1 MKVPAQPE
9 VNIGMVG
16 HVDHGKTTLTYA
28 LTGEWADRHSEELKR
43 GITIRLGYADA
54 PIYLC
59 PKCGKPHGYTNKAI
73 CPRCGT
79 RTEFQR
85 AVSFVDAPGH
95 ESLMATMLSGA
106 SLMDGA
112 LLLIAANEKC
122 PQPQTK
128 EHLMALEISGIKNI
142 IVVQNKIDVVSPER
156 AKESYKEIKEFL
168 KGTVAENAPII
179 PISAHHE
186 ANIDILLAAIEK
198 YIPTPERDP
207 SKPPLMY
214 IARSFDINKPGD
226 SIEKIKGG
234 VIGGSLMQ
242 GVLRVGDEIEILPGL
257 GSKEHPEKYKEPIR
271 TKVTSIVSGGK
282 EYDEVHAGGLLGVG
296 TTLDPAITK
305 SDNLAGKIMGLP
317 GTLPEVRNQFTMET
331 HLLERVVGTEEEIEV
346 QEIKTN
352 EVLMLSIGTMITV
365 GVVKSARKDEVEMY
379 LKLPVCPIPDEK
391 IAIGRR
397 IGNKWRLIGYG
408 VIKD

>member
-1 MKVPAQPE
+1 MKVPEQPE

-59 PKCGKPHGYTNKAI
+59 PKCGEPHGYTNKTK

-79 RTEFQR
+79 RTEFKR

-106 SLMDGA
+106 SLMDGS

-142 IVVQNKIDVVSPER
+142 VVVQNKIDVVSPER
-156 AKESYKEIKEFL
+156 AKENYREIKEFL
-168 KGTVAENAPII
+168 KGTVAENSPVI

-186 ANIDILLAAIEK
+186 ANLDILLAAIQK
-198 YIPTPERDP
+198 YIPSPERDER
-207 SKPPLMY
+207 KNPLMY
-214 IARSFDINKPGD
+214 VARSFDINRPGD
-226 SIEKIKGG
+226 PIENMVGG
-234 VIGGSLMQ
+234 VIGGSLME
-242 GVLRVGDEIEILPGL
+242 GKVRVGDEIEILPGL
-257 GSKEHPEKYKEPIR
+257 GSKEHPERYKEVIKTR
-271 TKVTSIVSGGK
+271 VTSIIAGGK
-282 EYDEVHAGGLLGVG
+282 EYREAKPGGLLSIG
-296 TTLDPAITK
+296 TTLDPALTK
-305 SDNLAGKIMGLP
+305 ADNLAGKIMGAP
-317 GTLPEVRNQFTMET
+317 GTLPEVRNRFLMKT
-331 HLLERVVGTEEEIEV
+331 HLLERVVGTEEEIKV
-346 QEIKTN
+346 QDIKTN
-352 EVLMLSIGTMITV
+352 EMLMLSIGTMMTV
-365 GVVKSARKDEVEMY
+365 GVVKSARKDEVEIS
-379 LKLPVCPIPDEK
+379 LRLPVCPIPEEK
-391 IAIGRR
+391 VAIGRR

-408 VIKD
+408 NIVD

>member
-1 MKVPAQPE
+1 MKVPQQPE

-28 LTGEWADRHSEELKR
+28 LTEEWADRHSEELKR
-43 GITIRLGYADA
+43 GITIKLGYADA

-59 PKCGKPHGYTNKAI
+59 PKCGEPHGYTNKAI

-85 AVSFVDAPGH
+85 AISFVDAPGH

-106 SLMDGA
+106 SMMNGA

-128 EHLMALEISGIKNI
+128 EHLMALQISGIKNI

-156 AKESYKEIKEFL
+156 AKENYREIKEFL

-179 PISAHHE
+179 PISAQHS
-186 ANIDILLAAIEK
+186 ANIDVLLAAIQK
-198 YIPTPERDP
+198 YIPTPDMQLD
-207 SKPPLMY
+207 KPPLMY
-214 IARSFDINKPGD
+214 VVRSFDINKPGD
-226 SIEKIKGG
+226 GIDEIKGG
-234 VIGGSLMQ
+234 VLGGSLIR
-242 GVLRVGDEIEILPGL
+242 GKLKVGDEVEILPGL
-257 GSKEHPEKYKEPIR
+257 GNKQHPERYKEPIR

-282 EYDEVHAGGLLGVG
+282 NYDEVHAGGLLGVG
-296 TTLDPAITK
+296 TSLDPALTK
-305 SDNLAGKIMGLP
+305 SDNLSGKIMGLP
-317 GTLPEVRNQFTMET
+317 GTLPEVRESLGLEL
-331 HLLERVVGTEEEIEV
+331 HLLDKVIGAEKDMDV
-346 QEIKTN
+346 QDIKTN
-352 EVLMLSIGTMITV
+352 EMLMLNVGNMITV
-365 GVVKSARKDEVEMY
+365 GIVKSARKDYAEVK
-379 LKLPVCPIPDEK
+379 LRLPVCPIEGEQ

-397 IGNKWRLIGYG
+397 IGNKWRLIGYAKI
-408 VIKD
+408 VD